1 MQDYLLEIG
10 VEELPS
16 RYVDNALMQIEN
28 LAKNILNEN
37 LVEFDNI
44 KTYATPRRLVLF
56 IKSLALQTQKKEEIV
71 RGPSAKIA
79 FDEQNNPSKALMGF
93 MKSQGVELKDT
104 YVDKVKDTE
113 YVFAKKIID
122 GKNVKD
128 ILKNE
133 MPNLIRSIHFDRTMK
148 WGGKNL
154 KFARPIRWILSILG
168 SETLEFELEGIVAS
182 NKTRGHRFLGKP
194 EIIVNY
200 TSSFEKLLEEN
211 FVILDQ
217 NKRREAIKYGSKK
230 LAKSVGGQ
238 IEDDEDLLTELT
250 YIVEYPTPLMGS
262 VNEEYLSLPKVV
274 VTTPMREHL
283 RYIPVYNENKDLM
296 PYFIT
301 IRNGNSEFKETVIEG
316 NEKVLA
322 ARLEDAKFF
331 YKEDIRKSSEDYIE
345 DLKGI
350 TFQEKLGTIYE
361 KTKRVGKL
369 SEDIGNSLDVGEET
383 ISSLRRAAYLSKF
396 DLATK
401 MVQEFTELQGTIG
414 TIYSRVWKESE
425 IVSKSIEEQYMPR
438 YAGGELPA
446 TTTGSILAIADK
458 LDTIVGLFAI
468 GLNPSGSQDPFGLRR
483 NAIGII
489 NIIRNKMWDL
499 SLAQL
504 VDFSLYAYVSEN
516 NLVFDYENVKEE
528 ILNFFISRIKT
539 MLLDRGDRYDIVEA
553 SVSAKTSL
561 LSLFE
566 LSRCL
571 DEYFKSDLKNEIE
584 AFTRIKNIVDKN
596 PIMEDFNEE
605 LLKDKEEKE
614 LYEAYSKI
622 KDSYYESVCEGN
634 YKEGLDTIF
643 SLQSYIHNFFDN
655 IMVMVDDEEIKNNRL
670 LLLSMINKDLGKILD
685 ISKIIQD

>member
-194 EIIVNY
+194 EIIVND

-283 RYIPVYNENKDLM
+283 RYIPVYNEDKDLM

>member
-194 EIIVNY
+194 EIIVND

-566 LSRCL
+566 LSKCL

>member
-596 PIMEDFNEE
+596 PVMEDFNEE

>member
-194 EIIVNY
+194 EIIVND